1 MRDGPWLSRST
12 RAATGI
18 RASPMGTLIQKIQ
31 CHEMPSTTAPPTI
44 GPSATPVP
52 LMPDQMPSAAPR
64 RFSGKASASSVRV
77 SGATIAP
84 PTPCRARAAT
94 SAPVVGASAA
104 AALDAVKSDRPMR
117 NSRRRPKRSPSAAPG
132 MSITANASV

>member
-1 MRDGPWLSRST
+1 
-12 RAATGI
+12 
-18 RASPMGTLIQKIQ
+18 MGTLIQKIQ
-31 CHEMPSTTAPPTI
+31 CQDMPSTTAPPTI
-44 GPSATPVP
+44 GPRATPVP

-64 RFSGKASASSVRV
+64 LFAGNASASRVRV

-104 AALDAVKSDRPMR
+104 PALDA
-117 NSRRRPKRSPSAAPG
+117 
-132 MSITANASV
+132 